1 VVSNIELDIVRES
14 SMKRPALGVPAGLGA
29 WGLGAL
35 GLGVWASASLAFA
48 ADLPAPDYRAPVAAP
63 APVVD
68 WTGYYVG
75 GDVGYALGRDL
86 DREVAAN
93 GAPSTFGPAGA
104 ATTKGVVAGGFVG
117 YNLQVSG
124 PLVLGIEGDLEWTN
138 LKGSANFTNAP
149 ANTYQSSINAQGSI
163 RGRIGTVFDR
173 ALFYANG
180 GVAIADT
187 YEHYVA
193 NGPPAPGAFIDVFSQ
208 RVGWT
213 VGAGVDYMFA
223 PNWIG
228 RVEYRYADFGTFTTN
243 PSVLPGFTE
252 NHRITDNT
260 ARLGFAYKFG
270 GYAPV
275 VTKY

>member
-1 VVSNIELDIVRES
+1 MR
-14 SMKRPALGVPAGLGA
+14 RPLLGAHAGLGA
-29 WGLGAL
+29 VGLGAL
-35 GLGVWASASLAFA
+35 GLSALGIGAAGLGAWASTGLALA
-48 ADLPAPDYRAPVAAP
+48 ADLPAPAYRAPVAAP

-75 GDVGYALGRDL
+75 GDIGYALGRDL
-86 DREVAAN
+86 DHEVAAN
-93 GAPSTFGPAGA
+93 GAPSAFSPAGA

-124 PLVLGIEGDLEWTN
+124 PLVVGIEGDLEWTN
-138 LKGSANFTNAP
+138 LKGSANFTKA
-149 ANTYQSSINAQGSI
+149 AASTYQSSINAEGSI
-163 RGRIGTVFDR
+163 RGRIGYAFDH
-173 ALFYANG
+173 ALFYATG
-180 GVAIADT
+180 GLALADT
-187 YEHYVA
+187 TEHYVA
-193 NGPPAPGAFIDVFSQ
+193 NGPPAAGAFIDVFSQ
-208 RVGWT
+208 RLGWT

-228 RVEYRYADFGTFTTN
+228 RAEYRYSDFGTFTTN

-252 NHRITDNT
+252 SHRITENE

-270 GYAPV
+270 SYAPV